1 MCFRC
6 DTVFCSFLHCTW
18 LCMKVRPFWH
28 DISSTLTRITGV
40 HVPVNPELCLLGNFT
55 SIRRSLNSA
64 QHKFIEIALT
74 VTKKCIAVSW
84 KSDSPLLIDRWSVE
98 MNSCI
103 PLEKNHLLS
112 QKTIW
117 HLFENLAAII
127 RPYLYISYSKYFVG
141 IDLHTDFIAVFFFFF
156 I

>member
-1 MCFRC
+1 VLKYASAHVWPKGLKQFKGQISFLLLTTTTSLLYYSFKSNLSEMCFRC

-103 PLEKNHLLS
+103 TL
-112 QKTIW
+112 
-117 HLFENLAAII
+117 
-127 RPYLYISYSKYFVG
+127 
-141 IDLHTDFIAVFFFFF
+141 
-156 I
+156 